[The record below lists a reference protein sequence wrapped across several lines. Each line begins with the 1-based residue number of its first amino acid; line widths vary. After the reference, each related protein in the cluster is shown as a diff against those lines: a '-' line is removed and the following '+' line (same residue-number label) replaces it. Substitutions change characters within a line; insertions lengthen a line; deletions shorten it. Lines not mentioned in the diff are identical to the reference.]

1 LLVLRVR
8 SKKPEHVKELAP
20 AIDKLPET
28 KELNS
33 KGIHRGP
40 YKSIHLGTWA
50 SYMPDPQTTAEQRE
64 AGAAATELLAI
75 ATPIFDEMTAI
86 LGGVEPGVFKEFQRR
101 PLPEDAQRACGAWA
115 SCVVNDGGVDADEGE
130 FHRDVRESPFGFSC
144 AIACGDFEEGHLVM
158 YELGFVLEMK
168 PCDIILFPDS
178 LITHKNTKVKG
189 RRKSVVAFTQ
199 ANMFEYWSR
208 VLPDV
213 NVPWVG
219 WSRIYPNGEKK
230 TVVSSC
236 KKVKKDPRECWRPK
250 GTIMAG
256 TRTTRSGAG
265 Y

>member
-1 LLVLRVR
+1 
-8 SKKPEHVKELAP
+8 
-20 AIDKLPET
+20 
-28 KELNS
+28 
-33 KGIHRGP
+33 
-40 YKSIHLGTWA
+40 
-50 SYMPDPQTTAEQRE
+50 
-64 AGAAATELLAI
+64 LAI